1 VSPFGE
7 GRGLPG
13 PKDAASTSGYFAAA
27 SFGQQRLWMVDQLL
41 SDKSAYNDPRA
52 VRLTGPLDVRALE
65 AALCEIVRR
74 HDVLR
79 TSFAL
84 VDGELRQV
92 VAPASA
98 QVLQVEDLSGLA
110 ANEREACARRLAKA
124 EAALPFDLARGPLI
138 RIRVLRL
145 AVEEHWLLVTQH
157 HVITDRWSAAVF
169 ARELSRLYVAFS
181 RGEDSPLRELPV
193 QYADYADWQRELL
206 AGEKL
211 EGLLSYWA
219 TALAELPVLDLPTD
233 RPRPPVA
240 SFEGERVEFKI
251 AQELA
256 QGLKALGHRQKA
268 TLFMTLLA
276 AFHVL
281 LHRLTGQEDIA
292 VGVPIAGRNRL
303 ELEELIGFFVN
314 SLVLR
319 GDLRGD
325 PSFRAYLA
333 RVRSVALDAYAHAEL
348 PFEKLVERLAPSR
361 DLSSNP
367 LFRVAFQLANTPP
380 IELELMGLVTQRV
393 EGVSPETAKF
403 DLMLAMNETADGL
416 LARWEYSTDLFDA
429 ATIER
434 MAGHFETLLGGIVA
448 DAEQCIGQLPLL
460 NAAERRRLLVQWN
473 DTAIDYPRDRCIHQ
487 LFEAQVARTPGAVAV
502 VFEDEALTYAELN
515 ARANQLARHLI
526 ALGAGAETLVGIC
539 MERSLEMVVGL
550 LGILKAG
557 GAYVPLDPTYPQQRL
572 AFMLEDTAAPILLTQ
587 QRLLVR
593 LPQYQGRVVCL
604 DRDARDIDAHGNADL
619 DTATT
624 VESLAYVIYTSGSTG
639 RPKGVMIEHRSLV
652 NYVHWLESSFPLAP
666 TDRVL
671 QSTSIGFDTSIL
683 EVFWPLFAGAPLEL
697 AQPEAQRSAEELI
710 ELARRKGITVLQ
722 VVPSMLGAIV
732 EGRGIAGIGSL
743 RRVFTAGEALGA
755 ELVRRFHSQSAAE
768 LVNGYGPTETT
779 VYSTFFRCNA
789 VHAAQPVPIGHPV
802 SNTRIYV
809 LDRHGEPVPIGVPGE
824 LCIGGAGL
832 ARGYLNR
839 PELTAEKFVPDP
851 FAARPGARMYRTGD
865 LARYRADGNIE
876 FLGRIDHQVKIRGF
890 RIELGEIE
898 AVLAEHAAVR
908 QAVVLAREDTP
919 GDKRLAAYIV
929 PADAAVPDAESL
941 RATLRKRL
949 PDYMLPAA
957 YVVLE
962 KLPLLPNGK
971 VDRRA
976 LPAPKR
982 ESEGRDGTFVAPR
995 DPLEGLVAGVWREVL
1010 KLERVGVHDDF
1021 FEMGGHSLLAA
1032 QVVARLA
1039 KLLTVELPLRHFFE
1053 RPTVAAQAAELREML
1068 DTGPSSDPG
1077 SIIPVARS
1085 GDLPLSFA
1093 QQRLWILD
1101 RLLPDKAVYN
1111 IPSLWRLHGKLD
1123 VEALRGSIQTL
1134 VERHETLR
1142 TRFVLNAE
1150 GPMQVV
1156 GPAHPVTLPITDLGA
1171 LPQAERA
1178 LRARELFEKEA
1189 DRAFDLKAGPVL
1201 RTQLL
1206 RIERDEHWLLF
1217 NVHHIASDGWSLGVL
1232 WRELS
1237 SAYNAFA
1244 NRRTPELPALPIQ
1257 YADYA
1262 VWQREWLQGD
1272 VLAGQLAYWKE
1283 QLAGVPALEL
1293 PTDRPRPSAS
1303 ANPGTRYIKTV
1314 PGSLSQALRELGRR
1328 EGATLFMTLLAAFQV
1343 LLYRCS
1349 GQEDIAVGSP
1359 IAGRR
1364 RTELEGLIGFFVNT
1378 LVLRTDLT
1386 GNPTFTELLAR
1397 VRESAL
1403 GAYTHQ
1409 DLPFEKL
1416 VEEFSPSRDLRRNPL
1431 FDVMFVLQ
1439 NAPEAALALE
1449 GIQASRLRPLTRHA
1463 KFDLTLAVSEA
1474 EDGLR
1479 TSWEYRIDLF
1489 DAATIERMAG
1499 RFETLLEDIVADAQ
1513 QRIGSAPETAT
1524 T

>member
-367 LFRVAFQLANTPP
+367 LFGVAFQLANTPP
-380 IELELMGLVTQRV
+380 IELELMGLVAQRV

-572 AFMLEDTAAPILLTQ
+572 AFMLEDTAGADPAHAAAAARSTAAVSRTRSVPGPGRARHRRAR
-587 QRLLVR
+587 QRRPRHRDHCRVARVR
-593 LPQYQGRVVCL
+593 HLYLRLHGQTEGCD
-604 DRDARDIDAHGNADL
+604 DRTSQPRQL
-619 DTATT
+619 R
-624 VESLAYVIYTSGSTG
+624 SLA
-639 RPKGVMIEHRSLV
+639 
-652 NYVHWLESSFPLAP
+652 
-666 TDRVL
+666 RVEL
-671 QSTSIGFDTSIL
+671 S
-683 EVFWPLFAGAPLEL
+683 AGADGSR
-697 AQPEAQRSAEELI
+697 APEHVDRLRY
-710 ELARRKGITVLQ
+710 LDPRGVL
-722 VVPSMLGAIV
+722 
-732 EGRGIAGIGSL
+732 
-743 RRVFTAGEALGA
+743 
-755 ELVRRFHSQSAAE
+755 
-768 LVNGYGPTETT
+768 
-779 VYSTFFRCNA
+779 
-789 VHAAQPVPIGHPV
+789 
-802 SNTRIYV
+802 
-809 LDRHGEPVPIGVPGE
+809 
-824 LCIGGAGL
+824 
-832 ARGYLNR
+832 
-839 PELTAEKFVPDP
+839 
-851 FAARPGARMYRTGD
+851 
-865 LARYRADGNIE
+865 
-876 FLGRIDHQVKIRGF
+876 
-890 RIELGEIE
+890 
-898 AVLAEHAAVR
+898 AAVR
-908 QAVVLAREDTP
+908 RRPARTGSARGAAVGGGVDRARTAQRDYGPSGRAQHAGRHRRGTRHCR
-919 GDKRLAAYIV
+919 DRV
-929 PADAAVPDAESL
+929 PAS
-941 RATLRKRL
+941 
-949 PDYMLPAA
+949 
-957 YVVLE
+957 
-962 KLPLLPNGK
+962 G
-971 VDRRA
+971 
-976 LPAPKR
+976 
-982 ESEGRDGTFVAPR
+982 F
-995 DPLEGLVAGVWREVL
+995 
-1010 KLERVGVHDDF
+1010 H
-1021 FEMGGHSLLAA
+1021 GG
-1032 QVVARLA
+1032 
-1039 KLLTVELPLRHFFE
+1039 
-1053 RPTVAAQAAELREML
+1053 
-1068 DTGPSSDPG
+1068 
-1077 SIIPVARS
+1077 
-1085 GDLPLSFA
+1085 
-1093 QQRLWILD
+1093 
-1101 RLLPDKAVYN
+1101 
-1111 IPSLWRLHGKLD
+1111 
-1123 VEALRGSIQTL
+1123 
-1134 VERHETLR
+1134 
-1142 TRFVLNAE
+1142 
-1150 GPMQVV
+1150 
-1156 GPAHPVTLPITDLGA
+1156 
-1171 LPQAERA
+1171 
-1178 LRARELFEKEA
+1178 
-1189 DRAFDLKAGPVL
+1189 
-1201 RTQLL
+1201 
-1206 RIERDEHWLLF
+1206 
-1217 NVHHIASDGWSLGVL
+1217 
-1232 WRELS
+1232 
-1237 SAYNAFA
+1237 
-1244 NRRTPELPALPIQ
+1244 
-1257 YADYA
+1257 
-1262 VWQREWLQGD
+1262 
-1272 VLAGQLAYWKE
+1272 
-1283 QLAGVPALEL
+1283 
-1293 PTDRPRPSAS
+1293 
-1303 ANPGTRYIKTV
+1303 
-1314 PGSLSQALRELGRR
+1314 
-1328 EGATLFMTLLAAFQV
+1328 
-1343 LLYRCS
+1343 
-1349 GQEDIAVGSP
+1349 
-1359 IAGRR
+1359 
-1364 RTELEGLIGFFVNT
+1364 
-1378 LVLRTDLT
+1378 
-1386 GNPTFTELLAR
+1386 
-1397 VRESAL
+1397 
-1403 GAYTHQ
+1403 
-1409 DLPFEKL
+1409 
-1416 VEEFSPSRDLRRNPL
+1416 
-1431 FDVMFVLQ
+1431 
-1439 NAPEAALALE
+1439 
-1449 GIQASRLRPLTRHA
+1449 
-1463 KFDLTLAVSEA
+1463 
-1474 EDGLR
+1474 
-1479 TSWEYRIDLF
+1479 
-1489 DAATIERMAG
+1489 
-1499 RFETLLEDIVADAQ
+1499 
-1513 QRIGSAPETAT
+1513 
-1524 T
+1524 